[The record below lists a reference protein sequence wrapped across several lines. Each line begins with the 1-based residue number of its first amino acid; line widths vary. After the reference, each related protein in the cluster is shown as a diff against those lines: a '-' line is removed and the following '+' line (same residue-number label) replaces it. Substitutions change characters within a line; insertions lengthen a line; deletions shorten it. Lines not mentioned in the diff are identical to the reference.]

1 MNRINV
7 YPTIKESS
15 LAAAEFFAQKVCQAV
30 KERGQCHVL
39 LAGGETPRRTYELLA
54 TTPYALALP
63 WQNIHVYWGDER
75 CVPSTHH
82 LSNQS
87 MARQSLLNHVAI
99 PEENIHPITYE
110 GSPSK
115 AAENYEIALR
125 RIFGHE
131 IPQFDLV
138 LLGLGNDG
146 HTASLFP
153 NTDVLTIRE
162 DWVSPVYLQ
171 EQNMYRVTLTVP
183 ILNQARNIGFLV
195 SGASKAQVLQ
205 EVVEGPKDGKR
216 LPAQLIELANGNLY
230 WLLDEEAAALLTTKH
245 KKG

>member
-1 MNRINV
+1 MNKVKV
-7 YPTIKESS
+7 YSTLKESS
-15 LAAAEFFAQKVCQAV
+15 VATAELFAQKVCQAV
-30 KERGQCHVL
+30 KQRGQCHVV

-54 TTPYALALP
+54 TRPYATSLP
-63 WQNIHVYWGDER
+63 WQNIHIYWGDER

-110 GSPSK
+110 ESPSE
-115 AAENYEIALR
+115 AAQNYEALLR
-125 RIFGHE
+125 KIFGHE
-131 IPQFDLV
+131 MPQFDLV

-153 NTDVLTIRE
+153 NTDVLNVQE

-171 EQNMYRVTLTVP
+171 EQNMYRVTLTAP
-183 ILNQARNIGFLV
+183 ILNQARNIAFLV
-195 SGASKAQVLQ
+195 SGANKAQVLQ
-205 EVVEGPKDGKR
+205 EVVE
-216 LPAQLIELANGNLY
+216 
-230 WLLDEEAAALLTTKH
+230 
-245 KKG
+245 